1 MPYEF
6 RMPNVVSNGIEGF
19 VVNWFKDE
27 GQPVQAGELLLEVQF
42 EKAAI
47 ELQAPVSGILTK
59 ILCPQGHVVKVG
71 QPLCLIEE
79 KSTEVAGGSGS
90 AVPPVH
96 VPEETPHFHGET
108 ERTTQSTPVDSQ
120 VHSSNTGDVR
130 ATPAARKLARELGI
144 PLEAVPGTGPGG
156 RITEEDVKNFAQ
168 RSEKTNLTARRVPLT
183 PTQRLVGS
191 RMLQSLR
198 ETAQYTLGREV
209 DISALIK
216 IRMELKQKGSPAN
229 ITDLIHKA
237 VVQAILENPVMQ
249 AVIDGDDMVVPAEV
263 HLGFAVARGD
273 ELLVPVIKNAH
284 RLNLNEMAAERRRL
298 TDAVLQGII
307 KPEELQGGTF
317 TVTNLGTYGVDFFT
331 PVLYPKQSAILGIG
345 RIVERP
351 VLENGNIRSAQFMT
365 LSLTVD
371 HQVING
377 APAAR
382 FLNRLA
388 ELLSQPEVL
397 LEL

>member
-1 MPYEF
+1 
-6 RMPNVVSNGIEGF
+6 VSNGIEGF

-79 KSTEVAGGSGS
+79 ETTEVSGGSES
-90 AVPPVH
+90 ATPPVNA
-96 VPEETPHFHGET
+96 PEETTHIHGEI
-108 ERTTQSTPVDSQ
+108 ELTTQNTPVDSQ
-120 VHSSNTGDVR
+120 VHSSSTGDVR

-144 PLEAVPGTGPGG
+144 PLETVPGTGPGG

-168 RSEKTNLTARRVPLT
+168 RSEKKDLTAKRVPLT
-183 PTQRLVGS
+183 PTQRLVGA

-198 ETAQYTLGREV
+198 ETAQYTLGREIDV
-209 DISALIK
+209 SALIK
-216 IRMELKQKGSPAN
+216 VRMELKQKGSPAN
-229 ITDLIHKA
+229 MTDLIHKA
-237 VVQAILENPVMQ
+237 VVQAIIENPVMQ
-249 AVIDGDDMVVPAEV
+249 AVIDGDDMVVPVEV

-284 RLNLNEMAAERRRL
+284 ILNLNEMAVERRRL

-382 FLNRLA
+382 FLNRLV

-397 LEL
+397 LES

>member
-6 RMPNVVSNGIEGF
+6 RMPNVASNGIEGF

-27 GQPVQAGELLLEVQF
+27 GQPVQADELLLEVQF
-42 EKAAI
+42 EKVVVEI
-47 ELQAPVSGILTK
+47 QAPVSGILTK

-79 KSTEVAGGSGS
+79 EATEVAGGSES
-90 AVPPVH
+90 ATPPVYA
-96 VPEETPHFHGET
+96 PEETTHIHGET
-108 ERTTQSTPVDSQ
+108 EQRSQSTPVDTQ
-120 VHSSNTGDVR
+120 DPGNRTGDVR

-144 PLEAVPGTGPGG
+144 SLEAIPGTGPGG
-156 RITEEDVKNFAQ
+156 RITEEDVKKFAQ
-168 RSEKTNLTARRVPLT
+168 RSEKTDLKVKRVPLT
-183 PTQRLVGS
+183 PTQRLVGA

-198 ETAQYTLGREV
+198 ETAQFTLGREIDV
-209 DISALIK
+209 SALIK
-216 IRMELKQKGSPAN
+216 VRMELRQKGSPAN
-229 ITDLIHKA
+229 MTDLIHKA
-237 VVQAILENPVMQ
+237 VVQAILENPEIQ
-249 AVIDGDDMVVPAEV
+249 AIIDGNDMILPAEV

-284 RLNLNEMAAERRRL
+284 RLSLNEMAVERRRL

-317 TVTNLGTYGVDFFT
+317 TITNLGTYGIDFFT

-351 VLENGNIRSAQFMT
+351 VLENGNVRSAQFMT

-382 FLNRLA
+382 FLTRLA
-388 ELLSQPEVL
+388 ELLSQPEAL
-397 LEL
+397 LES

>member
-6 RMPNVVSNGIEGF
+6 RMPDDVASSGIEGF

-42 EKAAI
+42 EKVVV
-47 ELQAPVSGILTK
+47 EVQAPVSGILTK

-71 QPLCLIEE
+71 QPLCLIEQE
-79 KSTEVAGGSGS
+79 TTETT
-90 AVPPVH
+90 H
-96 VPEETPHFHGET
+96 IHGET
-108 ERTTQSTPVDSQ
+108 EQRSQSTPVDRQ
-120 VHSSNTGDVR
+120 DTSNRPGDLR
-130 ATPAARKLARELGI
+130 TTPAARKLARELGI

-156 RITEEDVKNFAQ
+156 RITEEDVKKFAQ
-168 RSEKTNLTARRVPLT
+168 RSDRADLKAKRIPLT
-183 PTQRLVGS
+183 PTQCLVGA

-198 ETAQYTLGREV
+198 ETAQFTLGREV
-209 DISALIK
+209 DVSALMK
-216 IRMELKQKGSPAN
+216 VRMDLKQKGSPVTM
-229 ITDLIHKA
+229 TDLIHKA
-237 VVQAILENPVMQ
+237 VVRAILENPEMQ
-249 AVIDGDDMVVPAEV
+249 AIIDGDDMILPAEV

-284 RLNLNEMAAERRRL
+284 RLNLNEMAVERRRL
-298 TDAVLQGII
+298 TDAVLEGVI

-317 TVTNLGTYGVDFFT
+317 TVTNLGPYGIDFFT

-351 VLENGNIRSAQFMT
+351 VLENGNVRSAQFMT

-382 FLNRLA
+382 FLARLA
-388 ELLSQPEVL
+388 ELLSQPQAL
-397 LEL
+397 LES